1 MGWTIESSI
10 ALAKV
15 RGSDDYK
22 MKYFIK
28 NSETEKEYVV
38 LRWDNSP
45 CIIYNKEFDQLISK
59 NNWVYQFRTGY
70 VYSSDKENQ
79 LTMHRLIMDELNI
92 PKPPKTNIDHINHMK
107 TFNIIDNLRYATES
121 EQMVNRTSRSDK
133 KDPPQA
139 LLDIGITE
147 LPRHIR
153 YDNSE
158 SKFIIERK
166 KHPGVQ
172 TLDALGI
179 KFNCSGTKSVAFSVI
194 YKYYDILK
202 KVEQINQLADPEKVS
217 FIEKQK
223 ELYKEYQEIT
233 FLITGKVLED
243 RTFEEDYGYS
253 HLEKYLTPE
262 ELEHSCTGKLPK
274 GKKNSKIA
282 IKTTVKDPLGR

>member
-1 MGWTIESSI
+1 MVWKIESSI
-10 ALAKV
+10 ALKKV
-15 RGSDDYK
+15 RSSDENK

-28 NSETEKEYVV
+28 NDNKEYVV
-38 LRWDNSP
+38 LHWGEIP
-45 CIIYNKEFDQLISK
+45 CIVYDKQFDSIFDECSWIYHSIS
-59 NNWVYQFRTGY
+59 GY
-70 VYSSDKENQ
+70 VRTNKNSGQ
-79 LTMHRLIMDELNI
+79 MTMHRVVMDHI
-92 PKPPKTNIDHINHMK
+92 DIKQPPKTNIDHINHMK

-139 LLDIGITE
+139 LLDIGVTE
-147 LPRHIR
+147 LPRYIR

-179 KFNCSGTKSVAFSVI
+179 KFNCSGTKSVAFSVV

-243 RTFEEDYGYS
+243 RSFEDDYGYS

-282 IKTTVKDPLGR
+282 TKTTVKDPLGR